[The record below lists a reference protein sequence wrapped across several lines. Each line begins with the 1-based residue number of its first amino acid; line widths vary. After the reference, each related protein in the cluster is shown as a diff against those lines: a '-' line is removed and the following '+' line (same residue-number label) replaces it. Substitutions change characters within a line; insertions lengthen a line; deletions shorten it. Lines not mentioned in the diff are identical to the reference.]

1 VTLGKIQAWNQYGG
15 AVSAGAYTAGVLDF
29 LTEALEEWETT
40 KAAFKA
46 YLANPAPGPVP
57 PVAPLHDVQ
66 IDVFT
71 GASAGGM
78 CAAIASVMVQ
88 QPFQHIETGDE
99 QDTTNTFYE
108 SWVNKIDISRL
119 LETNDVAGD
128 GPLLSLLDCTIID
141 EIATYALTPT
151 GATRRPYI
159 ADNLNLFLT
168 LTNARGTLYG
178 LYSGATSA
186 EEFVSYYGDRLQFQV
201 THGASAD
208 PPLSPVAKPLPAGQP
223 GRGAWPLLQEAA
235 KATGAVPVALASRVL
250 TRDVADYQTPGW
262 EPLSLSSKQLLPAFP
277 SGIGAS
283 IQTVNVDGGVTD
295 NTPFELADNYLAEQ
309 LNQASNPP
317 QPDQANAAV
326 LTIAPFPMGGSTFS
340 GPYVPADHQGIWAI
354 LMSFFNVT
362 LSQSRFLGESLA
374 ALMDGSSFSRFA
386 IAPSDPDSVQKG
398 KPALQCGSLGAFG
411 GFLCRDFRKHDFL
424 LGRRNCQ
431 QFLRE
436 HFAVTATNPIID
448 EALTAARAYEARI
461 KTQFLTGCPSPSAAL
476 PQGKVWMP
484 LIPLCGKATAEVPLP
499 ARATITSAQLDTIVN
514 LIVQRL
520 NAIRPKL
527 AAGELGKLISG
538 TVGIL
543 LNWWI
548 IGGKVKKAIRLAL
561 ENALAGD
568 TASNA

>member
-1 VTLGKIQAWNQYGG
+1 MATFRLGINMAG

-29 LTEALEEWETT
+29 LMEALEEWEAT

-46 YLANPAPGPVP
+46 YLANPASGPVP

-66 IDVFT
+66 VDVFT

-99 QDTTNTFYE
+99 QNTTNTFYE

-141 EIATYALTPT
+141 EIAAYALTP
-151 GATRRPYI
+151 AAASPRPYI

-168 LTNARGTLYG
+168 LTNARGTPYG
-178 LYSGATSA
+178 LYTGATSA

-201 THGASAD
+201 THGAPTD
-208 PPLSPVAKPLPAGQP
+208 PPLAPLAKPLPAGQP
-223 GRGAWPLLQEAA
+223 EQGAWPLLQEAA
-235 KATGAVPVALASRVL
+235 KATGAVPVALASRIL
-250 TRDVADYQTPGW
+250 TRDVADYQIPGW
-262 EPLSLSSKQLLPAFP
+262 EPLSPSSERLPPAFP
-277 SGIGAS
+277 PGIGAS

-295 NTPFELADNYLAEQ
+295 NTPFELADNYLADELHQ
-309 LNQASNPP
+309 VSNPSAP
-317 QPDQANAAV
+317 GEANAAV
-326 LTIAPFPMGGSTFS
+326 LTIAPFPMGDSNFS

-386 IAPSDPDSVQKG
+386 IAPSDPDSVQAG
-398 KPALQCGSLGAFG
+398 KPALQCGALGAFG

-436 HFAVTATNPIID
+436 HFAVLATNPIID
-448 EALTAARAYEARI
+448 EALTTAGPYGAQI
-461 KTQFLTGCPSPSAAL
+461 KAQFLVDCPSPNPGL
-476 PQGKVWMP
+476 PQGNVWMP

-499 ARATITSAQLDTIVN
+499 ARAAIASGQLDNIVD

-520 NAIRPKL
+520 NAIRSKL
-527 AAGELGKLISG
+527 ATGSLGSLLSRALWF
-538 TVGIL
+538 L
-543 LNWWI
+543 LNFWI
-548 IGGKVKKAIRLAL
+548 VSGKVKDAIRQAL
-561 ENALAGD
+561 DNALAGD
-568 TASNA
+568 TAVNP